1 VSTVQEDHTLSSTP
15 VTTTLS
21 RILRLLLCALLLAAL
36 VPAAQAAPSRAPS
49 VPPGAVSISGPTEGG
64 AGTPYTFTATVT
76 PPDTTLPLTP
86 WCPTPILAGT
96 A

>member
-1 VSTVQEDHTLSSTP
+1 LNSTP
-15 VTTTLS
+15 ITTTLT

-36 VPAAQAAPSRAPS
+36 VPTAQAAPFRAPS
-49 VPPGAVSISGPTEGG
+49 VPPGGVDISGPTEGG
-64 AGTPYTFTATVT
+64 AGSTYTFTATVT

-86 WCPTPILAGT
+86 WCPTPVLAGT